1 MWQQTQSYN
10 GAIMKQYK
18 ETEFGTYI
26 INGINI
32 PKDLGNRH
40 YILLLDE
47 LEKGDAEILPYVE
60 PSAPVP
66 KVVTMRQAR
75 LALLSQG
82 LLSSVESAIDTL
94 EDPPKSEVRIEWEY
108 SQTVERDRPFVALL
122 GNALGFDEAGI
133 DNLFTLAA
141 TL

>member
-1 MWQQTQSYN
+1 
-10 GAIMKQYK
+10 MKQYQ
-18 ETEFGTYI
+18 ETE
-26 INGINI
+26 NGSYTIEGMTI
-32 PKDLGNRH
+32 PAAEGNRH

-47 LEKGDAEILPYVE
+47 LEKGEAEILPYVE
-60 PSAPVP
+60 PPTP
-66 KVVTMRQAR
+66 IPQVVTMRQAR

-108 SQTVERDRPFVALL
+108 SQTVERDRPFVTLL
-122 GNALGFDEAGI
+122 GNALGLDKAGL
-133 DNLFTLAA
+133 DDLFTLAA